1 MKYLEQLVREWHE
14 YKGYFVRR
22 DLWVGLEPSD
32 GSYECE
38 LDIVAFHPIHRH
50 VVHIETSEDLRNL
63 QDCERHFQAKFD
75 AGKKYL
81 HRIFGIAD
89 HLHIEQIA
97 LILESGETQRL
108 TIGGGKVVLLSDF
121 LAAILGE
128 LSGIDV
134 SGAMVPEQWP
144 IVLTLQFAAQH
155 RGKSSSSLHLW
166 TGARAS

>member
-38 LDIVAFHPIHRH
+38 LDIVAFHPMRRH
-50 VVHIETSEDLRNL
+50 VVHIETSDDLRNL

-81 HRIFGIAD
+81 HRIFGSAG

-108 TIGGGKVVLLSDF
+108 TIGAARSSCCRIFWLQSLASCPGSMSPAPWF
-121 LAAILGE
+121 LNNG
-128 LSGIDV
+128 
-134 SGAMVPEQWP
+134 
-144 IVLTLQFAAQH
+144 
-155 RGKSSSSLHLW
+155 RSS
-166 TGARAS
+166 